1 LPPFQFLP
9 LGRREGEP
17 EQKAMIG
24 KIFLKLPKFITKSTP
39 ARWFNKFTITTA
51 VGILTTGVVPKHVAL
66 IMDGN
71 RRYAKTNGLPTHGGH
86 EAGSV
91 SLLQIIDVSL
101 QLGIQHLTVYAF
113 SIENF
118 KRSQEEVE
126 KLFSLLVE
134 KLQLFLDAPDK
145 LDLSVQVRIVGN
157 RALIPQ
163 ETLVK
168 LEEIERL
175 TSANKGMVLNV
186 CFAYTTRDEISH
198 SVGEV
203 MHHVLDHEVATKQI
217 DEEIITENFYFK
229 PDTPPVDL
237 LIRTS
242 GHTRLSDFLMWHVC
256 EDTNIEFLNVYWPD
270 FTVFHFCCI
279 LVKYGFNKNVDKT
292 TAEIRDFVLG
302 EDDQKSK
309 RVDLKSLPPPPP
321 FVSISG
327 NN

>member
-1 LPPFQFLP
+1 MKF
-9 LGRREGEP
+9 
-17 EQKAMIG
+17 G
-24 KIFLKLPKFITKSTP
+24 KILHKLPNFITKSTP
-39 ARWFNKFTITTA
+39 ALWLKKFTITTA
-51 VGILTTGVVPKHVAL
+51 IGILTTGVIPKHVAL

-71 RRYAKTNGLPTHGGH
+71 RRYAKTNGLPAHGGH
-86 EAGSV
+86 EAGSL
-91 SLLQIIDVSL
+91 SLLKIVYVSF

-126 KLFSLLVE
+126 MLFSSLIKKMQLL
-134 KLQLFLDAPDK
+134 LDGPDK
-145 LDLSVQVRIVGN
+145 IDLSIQVRIVGN

-163 ETLVK
+163 EALVK
-168 LEEIERL
+168 LEEIERF
-175 TSANKGMVLNV
+175 TSVNDGMVLNV

-203 MHHVLDHEVATKQI
+203 VHHVLDQDVATKQI
-217 DEEIITENFYFK
+217 DEGIITENFYFK
-229 PDTPPVDL
+229 PDTPPVDI

-270 FTVFHFCCI
+270 FTVFHFWCI
-279 LVKYGFNKNVDKT
+279 LTKYGFNKNVDKT
-292 TAEIRDFVLG
+292 TAEIRDFLLG

-321 FVSISG
+321 FASISG